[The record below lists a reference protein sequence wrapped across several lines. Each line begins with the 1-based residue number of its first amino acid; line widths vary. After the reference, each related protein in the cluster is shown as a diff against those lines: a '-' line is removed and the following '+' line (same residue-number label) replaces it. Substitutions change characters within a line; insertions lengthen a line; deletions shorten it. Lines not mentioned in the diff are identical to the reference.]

1 MDMIVESMH
10 NFNAEV
16 RKLKSERN
24 MDYIDAVIYWCELK
38 GVEVEL
44 AADLITGDASM
55 LSNIQEEAENLNY
68 LKKTARLP
76 V

>member
-1 MDMIVESMH
+1 MIVESMH

>member
-10 NFNAEV
+10 NFHEEV

-24 MDYIDAVIYWCELK
+24 MDFIDAVIYWCELK

-44 AADLITGDASM
+44 AADLINGDAAM